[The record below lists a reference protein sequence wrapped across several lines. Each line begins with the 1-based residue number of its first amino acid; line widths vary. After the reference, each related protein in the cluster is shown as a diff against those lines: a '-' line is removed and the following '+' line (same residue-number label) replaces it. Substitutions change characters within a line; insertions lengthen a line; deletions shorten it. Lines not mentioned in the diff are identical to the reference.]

1 MRFIAVRLCLVL
13 LLAGSVLPSA
23 VLAHKV
29 NIFAYVE
36 GGMVYSESYFPDG
49 RPVTAGKVMVFDS
62 QEQLLLE
69 GQTDAAGR
77 FQFKLPELADL
88 TLVIDAGMGHKNH
101 FLLKKTASKERPND

>member
-13 LLAGSVLPSA
+13 LLAGFLFPAA

-36 GGMVYSESYFPDG
+36 GGTVYSESYFPDG
-49 RPVTAGKVMVFDS
+49 RPVAAGKVKIFDA

-69 GQTDAAGR
+69 GKTDVAGM
-77 FQFKLPELADL
+77 FQFKLPKEADL
-88 TLVIDAGMGHKNH
+88 TLEIDAGMGHKNR
-101 FLLKKTASKERPND
+101 FLLKKSASKGLLSD